1 MGNSQT
7 QGITSDDII
16 IFLVGPS
23 DGEKRYFIERLD
35 LDYRAAK
42 SSFASVSAVY
52 GIQSWVYSLGWMVD
66 NTVLVVVPS
75 FDEAGAHYSVKNWCE
90 AKGFTTLGRRSGVL
104 YIHPT
109 SKNPDVEDHL
119 EKFLDPIPR
128 WSQPVRTKVVPS
140 VPLNTS
146 SSVDDTRVGIL
157 QAAVNR
163 LNSRRW
169 NVTVSPRFVKGPDIA
184 YDIVQGLAKELSN
197 GA

>member
-1 MGNSQT
+1 M
-7 QGITSDDII
+7 
-16 IFLVGPS
+16 
-23 DGEKRYFIERLD
+23 
-35 LDYRAAK
+35 
-42 SSFASVSAVY
+42 
-52 GIQSWVYSLGWMVD
+52 
-66 NTVLVVVPS
+66 
-75 FDEAGAHYSVKNWCE
+75 
-90 AKGFTTLGRRSGVL
+90 
-104 YIHPT
+104 
-109 SKNPDVEDHL
+109 
-119 EKFLDPIPR
+119 DPIPR
-128 WSQPVRTKVVPS
+128 WSPPVRTKVVPS